1 MVKKDA
7 KPRFIRWVLFFQ
19 DIDFKIK
26 ERKGTKNQVAD
37 HLFTLEDEAMREL
50 GEKAEIDDP
59 FPDEH
64 VLAASQDLIPWFAD
78 FANYLTSDIA
88 PSELSFHQRKN

>member
-1 MVKKDA
+1 MAKKDA

-37 HLFTLEDEAMREL
+37 HLFTLEDEAMVEF
-50 GEKAEIDDP
+50 GEKAEIFDT
-59 FPDEH
+59 
-64 VLAASQDLIPWFAD
+64 
-78 FANYLTSDIA
+78 YLMSMYCPLLMT
-88 PSELSFHQRKN
+88 